1 MNRKRRMHEMK
12 NRILSFALP
21 LLLALPSAAIADAR
35 LLWTA
40 VDAAAVIVAE
50 DGTETAASQY
60 QVSEKAVNAFRVA
73 VPDATAPGGT
83 NHLVFAY
90 EDASGSMVVDEE
102 GGPDARPADLA
113 NGGAAWAPVGL
124 AAYDDPDLAVTMEL
138 GYVDWT
144 AFADGYDAGDPETW
158 TASFEA
164 LAVATETLGSLLGA
178 PHASVPSDLN
188 PPALTPW
195 SPDRF
200 TATTRTPVRA
210 RPMVISVQ

>member
-1 MNRKRRMHEMK
+1 MNRKRRTHEMK

-21 LLLALPSAAIADAR
+21 LLLALAPAAFADAR

-40 VDAAAVIVAE
+40 VDGAAVIVAE

-60 QVSEKAVNAFRVA
+60 QVSGKSINAFRVA
-73 VPDATAPGGT
+73 IPDASASGGT

-102 GGPDARPADLA
+102 GGPDARPLDFE

-124 AAYDDPDLAVTMEL
+124 AAYDDPDLVVTMEL
-138 GYVDWT
+138 GHVDWAT
-144 AFADGYDAGDPETW
+144 FSGGI
-158 TASFEA
+158 ASFEA

-200 TATTRTPVRA
+200 TAVDRPPVRA
-210 RPMVISVQ
+210 RPLVISVQ